1 MKNVRVK
8 LGGGLSKGDIYLIS
22 LADHAKS
29 NEENGFGS
37 EGANVVPVS
46 NYENLEELKNLS
58 PRIVVLRTMNRRID
72 ELESVIRRS
81 SFELE
86 GLKAVKAGD

>member
-1 MKNVRVK
+1 MPSGTRRVRVRSWPP
-8 LGGGLSKGDIYLIS
+8 GSY
-22 LADHAKS
+22 
-29 NEENGFGS
+29 GFGS

-46 NYENLEELKNLS
+46 HYENFEEIKTLS